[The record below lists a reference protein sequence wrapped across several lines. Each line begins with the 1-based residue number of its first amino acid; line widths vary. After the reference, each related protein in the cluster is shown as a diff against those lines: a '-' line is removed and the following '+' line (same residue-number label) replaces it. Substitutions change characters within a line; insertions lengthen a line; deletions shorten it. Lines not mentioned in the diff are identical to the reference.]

1 MVETKNRRS
10 KEPVALTE
18 RQAAVLGYIELGL
31 TNREI
36 AEQLGIS
43 ENGVKGHVARLL
55 SKFNVPSRAALAA
68 SARREVALSGEAAFG
83 VLRTSLEEVLGR
95 TATAAL
101 LKRAAK
107 RANLDDWNERRVEA
121 LSAPALSAFLRALW
135 PVLIEMTGEVLV
147 DRLKARGF
155 QGSGEVVSAEVA
167 KWLR

>member
-1 MVETKNRRS
+1 MLETTGRRS
-10 KEPVALTE
+10 RSRVALTE

-31 TNREI
+31 TNKDI
-36 AEQLGIS
+36 AERLGIS

-55 SKFNVPSRAALAA
+55 SKFDVPSRAALAA
-68 SARREVALSGEAAFG
+68 SARREVGVSGAAAFG

-95 TATAAL
+95 TATATL

-107 RANLDDWNERRVEA
+107 RAKLGAWNEQQADA
-121 LSAPALSAFLRALW
+121 LSGPALSALMRELW
-135 PVLIEMTGEVLV
+135 PVLIELTGEVLV

-155 QGSGEVVSAEVA
+155 QGSGEVVPAEVV